1 MTLREENAALLERAE
16 QAEARLATIS
26 GMTRTE
32 LVAREEN
39 KRIDM
44 QSALETCVAAL
55 KRVGCQDAGGCGMYE
70 PDGLCFICAAIVK
83 AEALR

>member
-1 MTLREENAALLERAE
+1 MSDVEGLRERAE
-16 QAEARLATIS
+16 TAEARLATIS

-39 KRIDM
+39 KRVDM
-44 QSALETCVAAL
+44 QSALATCVESL

-70 PDGLCFICAAIVK
+70 PDGLCFICRAIVQ